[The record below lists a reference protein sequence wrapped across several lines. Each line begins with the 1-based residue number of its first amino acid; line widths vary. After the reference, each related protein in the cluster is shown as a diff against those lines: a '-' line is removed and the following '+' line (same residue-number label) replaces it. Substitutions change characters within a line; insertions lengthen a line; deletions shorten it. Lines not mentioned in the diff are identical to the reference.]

1 MAIKRNY
8 KKPYYPRRP
17 AIKWLKQ
24 IKEVTTDRVTIN
36 SGGSGYAGLTLVQNA
51 VVNANPTPV
60 ILKCTRFSCQCSLI
74 LTGVTSDPTVNYMI
88 NAAVVFIPESVNVT
102 SAIQFEQLL
111 VTHPEW
117 VLATKHFGPSSGT
130 TIANSKIYQNFSI
143 SSTLSR
149 NLNSGDEVR
158 LYVEIHN
165 QMGSSVYLELST
177 LCTYYTRV

>member
-1 MAIKRNY
+1 MANKRNY

-24 IKEVTTDRVTIN
+24 IKEVTGDAVQIAAG
-36 SGGSGYAGLTLVQNA
+36 SSGYAGLTLVQNA

-60 ILKCTRFSCQCSLI
+60 ILKCTRFTCQCSMHFY
-74 LTGVTSDPTVNYMI
+74 GVTANPTANYMI
-88 NAAVVFIPESVNVT
+88 NAAIVFVPEQVQIT
-102 SAIQFEQLL
+102 SALQFEQLL

-117 VLATKHFGPSSGT
+117 VLATKHFGPSAGT
-130 TIANSKIYQNFSI
+130 IVAASEIYQNFTI

-158 LYVEIHN
+158 LYVEVKN
-165 QMGSSVYLELST
+165 QCGTTIRIELTT
-177 LCTYYTRV
+177 LATYYTRV